1 MVIKKLNMNF
11 ELPQQGSSGK
21 NIFENEKNVIEGTV
35 DFIMS
40 AKVENDGAEEGW
52 TEGAGRIGFAQMF
65 LEDFTASKEIKEKIL
80 ERVKELVAN
89 EQQENKERMAGTMG
103 IIGQEGQRKT
113 RKEEDEWRRQHGA

>member
-1 MVIKKLNMNF
+1 MNKF
-11 ELPQQGSSGK
+11 ESSQQESSDK
-21 NIFENEKNVIEGTV
+21 NPFENEENIIKGTV

-40 AKVENDGAEEGW
+40 AKVENGDTEEGW

-80 ERVKELVAN
+80 EKVKELVVS

-103 IIGQEGQRKT
+103 ITGQEGQRNA
-113 RKEEDEWRRQHGA
+113 RKGEDEWRRQHGA